1 MEIEFRELNEEEE
14 KDFRQWARD
23 NYIAHSEINSVW
35 HPTVRDECEIINQ
48 TKMSKEDKIKE
59 AITDILWMAIRYA
72 DGRHTYAPSTVRRAV
87 KVIKEVYP
95 DFKIKEDKI
104 LIQPNEKDLFGASS
118 KEDYLY
124 DLVNQ
129 NKDE

>member
-1 MEIEFRELNEEEE
+1 MISKREPKHMGEVMS
-14 KDFRQWARD
+14 D
-23 NYIAHSEINSVW
+23 IAERYDKL
-35 HPTVRDECEIINQ
+35 TK
-48 TKMSKEDKIKE
+48 TKMSKEDKIKG

-95 DFKIKEDKI
+95 DFKIKEDKT

-129 NKDE
+129 NKEDE

>member
-1 MEIEFRELNEEEE
+1 MTKEEEL
-14 KDFRQWARD
+14 KG
-23 NYIAHSEINSVW
+23 
-35 HPTVRDECEIINQ
+35 
-48 TKMSKEDKIKE
+48 

-72 DGRHTYAPSTVRRAV
+72 DGRHTYAPSTIRRAV

-95 DFKIKEDKI
+95 DFKIKEDKT
-104 LIQPNEKDLFGASS
+104 LVQPNEKDLFGISS

-129 NKDE
+129 NNDGNNI

>member
-1 MEIEFRELNEEEE
+1 MKE
-14 KDFRQWARD
+14 K
-23 NYIAHSEINSVW
+23 YILSTYMNKKDTEKAMNLIML
-35 HPTVRDECEIINQ
+35 
-48 TKMSKEDKIKE
+48 TKDDKIKG
-59 AITDILWMAIRYA
+59 AISDILWMAIRYA

-95 DFKIKEDKI
+95 DFKLKEDKA
-104 LIQPNEKDLFGASS
+104 LIKPNEKDLFGASF

-129 NKDE
+129 NKEDE

>member
-1 MEIEFRELNEEEE
+1 MNKKTEDYVSSRMRQLIKQN
-14 KDFRQWARD
+14 KD
-23 NYIAHSEINSVW
+23 
-35 HPTVRDECEIINQ
+35 
-48 TKMSKEDKIKE
+48 DKIKG
-59 AITDILWMAIRYA
+59 AISDILWMAIRYA

-95 DFKIKEDKI
+95 DFKLKEDKT
-104 LIQPNEKDLFGASS
+104 LIKPNEKDLFGASF

-129 NKDE
+129 NKEDE

>member
-1 MEIEFRELNEEEE
+1 
-14 KDFRQWARD
+14 
-23 NYIAHSEINSVW
+23 
-35 HPTVRDECEIINQ
+35 
-48 TKMSKEDKIKE
+48 MSKEDKIKE

-72 DGRHTYAPSTVRRAV
+72 DGRHTYAPSMVRRAV

-95 DFKIKEDKI
+95 DFKIKEDKT
-104 LIQPNEKDLFGASS
+104 LTQPNEKNYVIGCSLN

-129 NKDE
+129 NKDDENFSSL

>member
-1 MEIEFRELNEEEE
+1 
-14 KDFRQWARD
+14 
-23 NYIAHSEINSVW
+23 
-35 HPTVRDECEIINQ
+35 
-48 TKMSKEDKIKE
+48 MSKEDKIKE
-59 AITDILWMAIRYA
+59 AITEKAMNLIMLTKDDKIKGAISDILWMAIRYA

-95 DFKIKEDKI
+95 DFKLKEDKT
-104 LIQPNEKDLFGASS
+104 LIKPNEKDLFGASF

-129 NKDE
+129 NKEDEENN

>member
-1 MEIEFRELNEEEE
+1 MCFSLG
-14 KDFRQWARD
+14 
-23 NYIAHSEINSVW
+23 NYNRIAHFR
-35 HPTVRDECEIINQ
+35 HIIK
-48 TKMSKEDKIKE
+48 TKKMSKEEKIKE

-87 KVIKEVYP
+87 KTIKEVYP
-95 DFKIKEDKI
+95 DFKLKEDKT

-129 NKDE
+129 KTEDDRV

>member
-1 MEIEFRELNEEEE
+1 MSKEF
-14 KDFRQWARD
+14 
-23 NYIAHSEINSVW
+23 
-35 HPTVRDECEIINQ
+35 DEFMNGIQKEDEMN
-48 TKMSKEDKIKE
+48 KEDKIKE
-59 AITDILWMAIRYA
+59 AITDIIWTAIRYA

-95 DFKIKEDKI
+95 DFKIKEDKT

-129 NKDE
+129 NKEDEKR

>member
-1 MEIEFRELNEEEE
+1 
-14 KDFRQWARD
+14 
-23 NYIAHSEINSVW
+23 
-35 HPTVRDECEIINQ
+35 
-48 TKMSKEDKIKE
+48 MSDKEKIKG

-72 DGRHTYAPSTVRRAV
+72 DGRNTYAPSTVRQAV

-95 DFKIKEDKI
+95 DFKIREDTT
-104 LIQPNEKDLFGASS
+104 LIQPNEKDLFGASA

-129 NKDE
+129 NKDEK

>member
-1 MEIEFRELNEEEE
+1 M
-14 KDFRQWARD
+14 
-23 NYIAHSEINSVW
+23 
-35 HPTVRDECEIINQ
+35 
-48 TKMSKEDKIKE
+48 MSKEDKIKGV
-59 AITDILWMAIRYA
+59 ITDILWMAIRYA

-95 DFKIKEDKI
+95 DFKITEDI
-104 LIQPNEKDLFGASS
+104 TLIQPNEKDLFGTSS

-129 NKDE
+129 NKKGE

>member
-1 MEIEFRELNEEEE
+1 MSKEFDE
-14 KDFRQWARD
+14 FM
-23 NYIAHSEINSVW
+23 NSVQKE
-35 HPTVRDECEIINQ
+35 D
-48 TKMSKEDKIKE
+48 KMNKEDKIKE

-87 KVIKEVYP
+87 KTIKEVYP
-95 DFKIKEDKI
+95 DFKIKEDTT
-104 LIQPNEKDLFGASS
+104 LIQPNEEDLFGASS

-129 NKDE
+129 TKEDE

>member
-1 MEIEFRELNEEEE
+1 M
-14 KDFRQWARD
+14 
-23 NYIAHSEINSVW
+23 
-35 HPTVRDECEIINQ
+35 
-48 TKMSKEDKIKE
+48 MSKEDKIKGV
-59 AITDILWMAIRYA
+59 ITDILWMAIRYA

-95 DFKIKEDKI
+95 DFKITEDTT
-104 LIQPNEKDLFGASS
+104 LIQPNEKDLFGTSS

-129 NKDE
+129 NKEDE

>member
-1 MEIEFRELNEEEE
+1 M
-14 KDFRQWARD
+14 
-23 NYIAHSEINSVW
+23 
-35 HPTVRDECEIINQ
+35 T
-48 TKMSKEDKIKE
+48 KEDKIKE

-72 DGRHTYAPSTVRRAV
+72 DGRHTYAPSMVRRAV

-95 DFKIKEDKI
+95 DFKIQEDKT
-104 LIQPNEKDLFGASS
+104 LIQPNEKDLFGSSS